1 MYYFP
6 PHFICH
12 NKAPRCIY
20 LPRRWQGTILPCVWK
35 VDTTSNKST
44 CAWKKE
50 RTHICNQIR
59 VWPPLLPWGA
69 FSGVAAFNGRT
80 KRQLLFGAEN
90 LLFENQKIP
99 TFLPITFSVFSAT
112 RLKLPAIVLCKQC
125 KRCSFSEW
133 IDQSNYHSIILPV
146 SSNNTFPLPVIP
158 PFNHL
163 LCSLSTLKKC
173 LEILLDAVAAFWLS
187 ELNLN
192 QFSRAWDEQTSC
204 L

>member
-1 MYYFP
+1 MPGRKRGLIFV
-6 PHFICH
+6 I
-12 NKAPRCIY
+12 
-20 LPRRWQGTILPCVWK
+20 
-35 VDTTSNKST
+35 KS
-44 CAWKKE
+44 E
-50 RTHICNQIR
+50 SDHHYSPE
-59 VWPPLLPWGA
+59 VLSVGL
-69 FSGVAAFNGRT
+69 
-80 KRQLLFGAEN
+80 QLSMGELKGNSCLELR

-187 ELNLN
+187 EIDLN
-192 QFSRAWDEQTSC
+192 QFSRALDEQTSC